1 MIIKFKIFI
10 VLSFLCLVSMSFVAA
25 SDTDNI
31 YFDITPPDGYFI
43 DHCSDSTIYMRENET
58 GDLIC
63 IFEVYGNTHLT
74 GYENF
79 VEPHISNTIKTSD
92 YTAYET
98 YDPDAGNSKTT
109 ILRTNKEGLEFQ
121 LVLDHHG
128 SYDED
133 TFRHE
138 VDILN
143 QTAQSIKLK

>member
-63 IFEVYGNTHLT
+63 IFEV
-74 GYENF
+74 
-79 VEPHISNTIKTSD
+79 
-92 YTAYET
+92 
-98 YDPDAGNSKTT
+98 
-109 ILRTNKEGLEFQ
+109 
-121 LVLDHHG
+121 
-128 SYDED
+128 
-133 TFRHE
+133 
-138 VDILN
+138 
-143 QTAQSIKLK
+143 